1 MKERTFKDFIAE
13 CENYEHSKE
22 HYEIMKEAAEIM
34 LLEQFISDQAFVK
47 ENTETTFSEGYLMES
62 VSEEQLKNYNES
74 LGAKIKGAVGKI
86 LGGIGKIFRTIA
98 KFFDRLGSALKSSIL
113 AKKAGLDNK
122 KIEELDKFLQEEISK
137 DQFKHIDFDKNNCRV
152 WVLNNEKE
160 AVLTVKISA
169 KAPGCVSFKVVT
181 DLAEQIKKMLDT
193 EFKAD
198 DKKSMKRKLSDI
210 NKITNI
216 VKRGKDHFVDFD
228 SSKDVF
234 DVTPYL
240 NLANDLDDLNQK
252 DAANITDDADT
263 VAALNELYLAI
274 NEISTNTLKLYAAFN
289 IIKERVDQ
297 KAKELAAAPAGEA
310 K

>member
-1 MKERTFKDFIAE
+1 MIDLAVHSSHLAE
-13 CENYEHSKE
+13 
-22 HYEIMKEAAEIM
+22 
-34 LLEQFISDQAFVK
+34 
-47 ENTETTFSEGYLMES
+47 
-62 VSEEQLKNYNES
+62 
-74 LGAKIKGAVGKI
+74 
-86 LGGIGKIFRTIA
+86 
-98 KFFDRLGSALKSSIL
+98 
-113 AKKAGLDNK
+113 KAGLDNK

-137 DQFKHIDFDKNNCRV
+137 DQFKNIDFDKNNCRV
-152 WVLNNEKE
+152 WVLKNEKE
-160 AVLTVKISA
+160 AALTVKISA

-210 NKITNI
+210 NKLTNI

-240 NLANDLDDLNQK
+240 DLANNLDDLNKK
-252 DAANITDDADT
+252 DAVDITDDANT